1 MASQSGH
8 TPSSP
13 ADGDHSLKIDLDT
26 QNMTLSAEEIQW
38 LESEVGKLKPML
50 AHFPVQILHID
61 LEYNQNSL
69 QYEGRLALVLP
80 KQTFATAGVGRA
92 WRGIIEH
99 AVKRMIRRLEH
110 YKHSLSRIR
119 QRQATAAGERAV
131 VEPTR
136 QVSGAEVQEAIERD
150 DYSGYRTAV
159 SPFEPSL
166 HDRVGRWV
174 QRTPEVQAM
183 IGDRLTIADIVE
195 ETFMLSFDQFDRWR
209 SDQWFG
215 QWLEE
220 LVDPAIRVLVHGSD
234 EELQAVRFQQSWRE
248 TE

>member
-1 MASQSGH
+1 MASHSAH
-8 TPSSP
+8 TKSSS
-13 ADGDHSLKIDLDT
+13 AEGDHRLKIDLDT
-26 QNMTLSAEEIQW
+26 QNMTLAAEEIQW

-50 AHFPVQILHID
+50 ANFPVQILHID

-69 QYEGRLALVLP
+69 QFEGRLALVLP
-80 KQTFATAGVGRA
+80 KQTFATAGVDRNWQA
-92 WRGIIEH
+92 IMEH
-99 AVKRMIRRLEH
+99 AVRRMIRRLEH
-110 YKHSLSRIR
+110 YKHDLSRVA

-136 QVSGAEVQEAIERD
+136 QVSGAEVQEAIQQN

-159 SPFEPSL
+159 SPYESSL

-174 QRTPEVQAM
+174 QRTPEFQAM
-183 IGDRLTIADIVE
+183 IGERLTISDIVE
-195 ETFMLSFDQFDRWR
+195 EVFMLSFDQFEDWR

-220 LVDPAIRVLVHGSD
+220 LVDPAIRTLVHGS
-234 EELQAVRFQQSWRE
+234 EEDLEAVRFQQSWRE